1 MALAAIADWLG
12 RTTGIDVTIIGDQRL
27 QRAVQARM
35 ATLQEPSQ
43 AAYLQRLEQGGSEAE
58 ALVESLVVPETWF
71 FRDDKPFE
79 VLQRQAL
86 AQSLR
91 RGQDE
96 PLRILSAPCSSGEE
110 PFSIVIALRELGLPR
125 QAYAVQAIDI
135 SRQALER
142 AQRGLYG
149 RNALRN
155 LSESRRRLHFSAA
168 GDAQQLHAE
177 IRQQVQFQQANL
189 LTFFQTCTHTYDVIF
204 CRNVLIYLHPAAR
217 QAILADIS
225 RVLVPGGL
233 LVVGSAEMALVPEGT
248 FQNLGQAFS
257 FAFQR
262 READAAPEKP
272 EPQRQPPERQRPPH
286 QPPARRRPAA
296 EARPMALQPASAGPS
311 LREQV
316 DASDPARAM
325 RLCQEQLN
333 RDPTHAESYLLMA
346 QLHQQ
351 AEHVQPALDCLRRCL
366 YLDPDLEPALEAL
379 RDLNRQLGMEKQ
391 AQQLQERLE
400 RRRRPEPEP

>member
-12 RTTGIDVTIIGDQRL
+12 RTTGIDATILGDQRL

-43 AAYLQRLEQGGSEAE
+43 AAYQQRLDQGGSEAE

-79 VLQRQAL
+79 VLQRHAL
-86 AQSLR
+86 ARSLR

-96 PLRILSAPCSSGEE
+96 PLRMLSAPCSSGEE
-110 PFSIVIALRELGLPR
+110 PYSMVIAMRELGLPR
-125 QAYAVQAIDI
+125 QAYTVQAIDI

-142 AQRGLYG
+142 AQHGLYG

-155 LSESRRRLHFSAA
+155 LSENRRRLHFSAA
-168 GDAQQLHAE
+168 GNAQLLHAE
-177 IRQQVQFQQANL
+177 IRQHVQFQQANL
-189 LTFFQTCTHTYDVIF
+189 LTFFQTCTASYDVIF

-217 QAILADIS
+217 QAILADLS

-233 LVVGSAEMALVPEGT
+233 LVVGSAEMAMVPEGA

-262 READAAPEKP
+262 RQAGEAQSSPPKP
-272 EPQRQPPERQRPPH
+272 QPPER
-286 QPPARRRPAA
+286 RRAAA
-296 EARPMALQPASAGPS
+296 EARPRTFQPASAGRS

-333 RDPTHAESYLLMA
+333 RDPAHAESYLLMA

-351 AEHVQPALDCLRRCL
+351 AEQFQPALDCLRRCL

-379 RDLNRQLGMEKQ
+379 RDLNRQLGMEQQ
-391 AQQLQERLE
+391 AQQLQARLE
-400 RRRRPEPEP
+400 RRRRAEPKP